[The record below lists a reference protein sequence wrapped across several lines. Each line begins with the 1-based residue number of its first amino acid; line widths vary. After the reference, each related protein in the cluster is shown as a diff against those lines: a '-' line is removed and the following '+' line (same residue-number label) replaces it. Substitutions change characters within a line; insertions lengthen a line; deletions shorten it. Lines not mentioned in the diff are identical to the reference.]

1 MTLSGKRIGF
11 AFTGSFC
18 TFDKVFQELEKLK
31 KLDAI
36 ITPIFSFQAQ
46 SIDSRFGRAEDFLSR
61 AKEITGNNPI
71 INIEGAEPIGPKGL
85 LDIVVIAPCTGNT
98 MAKLAHGIVDSP
110 VLMAAKSHLR
120 NNRPVVIAVSSNDSL
135 STNLKNI
142 GLLLNS
148 KNMFFVPF
156 NQDSPDTKPNS
167 MVANM
172 ELLQDTLELALEKE
186 QIQPIIYS
194 SRINI

>member
-1 MTLSGKRIGF
+1 MILSGKRIGF

-18 TFDKVFQELEKLK
+18 TYDKVFQALESLCKTE
-31 KLDAI
+31 AI

-46 SIDSRFGRAEDFLSR
+46 MIDSRFGKAQDFLTR
-61 AKEITGNNPI
+61 AKEITGHNPI
-71 INIEGAEPIGPKGL
+71 TTIEEAEPIGPKGL
-85 LDIVVIAPCTGNT
+85 LDVVIIAPCTGNT
-98 MAKLAHGIVDSP
+98 LAKLSHGIVDSP

-148 KNMFFVPF
+148 KNIYFVPF
-156 NQDSPDTKPNS
+156 KQDNPLAKPNS

-172 ELLQDTLELALEKE
+172 ELIKDTIELSLEKE
-186 QIQPIIYS
+186 QIQPIIFS
-194 SRINI
+194 S

>member
-1 MTLSGKRIGF
+1 MILSGKRIGF

-18 TFDKVFQELEKLK
+18 TYDKVFQALENLCKTE
-31 KLDAI
+31 AV

-46 SIDSRFGRAEDFLSR
+46 SIDSRFGKAQDFLSR
-61 AKEITGNNPI
+61 AKEITGINPI
-71 INIEGAEPIGPKGL
+71 TTIEEAEPIGPQGL
-85 LDIVVIAPCTGNT
+85 LDVVIIAPCTGNT
-98 MAKLAHGIVDSP
+98 LAKLSHGIVDSP

-142 GLLLNS
+142 GLLLNT
-148 KNMFFVPF
+148 KNIYFVPF
-156 NQDSPDTKPNS
+156 KQDNPLAKPNS

-172 ELLQDTLELALEKE
+172 DLMKDTIELSLEKE
-186 QIQPIIYS
+186 QIQPIIFS
-194 SRINI
+194 S